1 MQLQASWK
9 VSNLLARCGRLVR
22 ELGGNV
28 ANSDPEGSRVTMHS
42 REDSCSTAPILLHH
56 TDLKP
61 VQDLLSM
68 SPDNAARLLEMLA
81 RGIQDT
87 TPEDEKYRIAEAL
100 TYAVYPKYKFSEFA
114 RLFLEDE
121 TFLTYYRRFMD
132 PGNWH
137 SLDRK
142 YTLDQLLKL
151 TLHIDGDAAECGVY
165 KGASSY
171 LICRAIK
178 PYGKWNHLFDSFEG
192 LSSPTDRDGTYWTA
206 GGLRADESHI
216 RKNLAEFKNFTVY
229 RGWIPD
235 RFREVADRH
244 FSFVHIDVDLYEPTR
259 ESIAF
264 FYDRLRPGGVMLLD
278 DYGFSTCPGAKL
290 AADEF
295 FTDRQEKIIMLP
307 SGQAFIVRRSDT

>member
-1 MQLQASWK
+1 LQLGATWK
-9 VSNLLARCGRLVR
+9 VTDLLARCARLAR

-28 ANSDPEGSRVTMHS
+28 ANSNAEGSRGAVHGG
-42 REDSCSTAPILLHH
+42 EDFSIAPILSHD

-61 VQDLLSM
+61 VHELLAA
-68 SPDNAARLLEMLA
+68 SPDSALRLAEMLA
-81 RGIQDT
+81 RGVQDT

>member
-1 MQLQASWK
+1 
-9 VSNLLARCGRLVR
+9 
-22 ELGGNV
+22 
-28 ANSDPEGSRVTMHS
+28 
-42 REDSCSTAPILLHH
+42 
-56 TDLKP
+56 
-61 VQDLLSM
+61 
-68 SPDNAARLLEMLA
+68 MLA
-81 RGIQDT
+81 RGVQDT

-100 TYAVYPKYKFSEFA
+100 TYAVYPKYKFSEYA

-121 TFLTYYRRFMD
+121 AFLTHYQRFMD

-151 TLHIDGDAAECGVY
+151 TLDIDGDAAECGVY

-171 LICRAIK
+171 LIGRAIK

-192 LSSPTDRDGTYWTA
+192 LSPPTARDGTYWSA
-206 GGLRADESHI
+206 GGLCADESHV
-216 RKNLAEFKNFTVY
+216 RENLTGFGNFRLY

-235 RFREVADRH
+235 RLRDVADRW
-244 FSFVHIDVDLYEPTR
+244 FSFVHIDVDLYQPTR
-259 ESIAF
+259 DSITF
-264 FYDRLRPGGVMLLD
+264 FYDRLSPGGVMLLD

-295 FTDRQEKIIMLP
+295 FTDRREKIIVLP
-307 SGQAFIVRRSDT
+307 SGQAFIVRRGDT

>member
-1 MQLQASWK
+1 MKLSSLLTWSARLARELASNSENNKADGSYKAMHPSGDEDFCSMAPMFSHGADLKLVHELQA
-9 VSNLLARCGRLVR
+9 A
-22 ELGGNV
+22 
-28 ANSDPEGSRVTMHS
+28 
-42 REDSCSTAPILLHH
+42 
-56 TDLKP
+56 
-61 VQDLLSM
+61 
-68 SPDNAARLLEMLA
+68 SPDNAIRLLDMLA
-81 RGIQDT
+81 RGVQDT

-100 TYAVYPKYKFSEFA
+100 TYAVYPKYKFSEYA

-121 TFLTYYRRFMD
+121 AFLTYYQRFMD

-142 YTLDQLLKL
+142 YTLNQLLQL
-151 TLHIDGDAAECGVY
+151 TLHINGDAAECGVY

-171 LICRAIK
+171 LICRAIE
-178 PYGKWNHLFDSFEG
+178 PYGKRNHLFDSFEG
-192 LSSPTDRDGTYWTA
+192 LSPPTDRDGTYWTA
-206 GGLRADESHI
+206 GGLCADESHV

-235 RFREVADRH
+235 RFRDVADDY

-259 ESIAF
+259 DSITF
-264 FYDRLRPGGVMLLD
+264 FYDRLSPGGVMLLD

-295 FTDRQEKIIMLP
+295 LTGRQEKVVMLP
-307 SGQAFIVRRSDT
+307 SGQAFIVRRSDK

>member
-1 MQLQASWK
+1 MSD
-9 VSNLLARCGRLVR
+9 LLTRWARLVR

-28 ANSDPEGSRVTMHS
+28 ANSNAEGSLRNMHR
-42 REDSCSTAPILLHH
+42 REDSCSKGPILLHD
-56 TDLKP
+56 TNLKP
-61 VQDLLSM
+61 VHDLLSL
-68 SPDNAARLLEMLA
+68 SPDNAGRLLEMLA

-100 TYAVYPKYKFSEFA
+100 AYAVYPKYKFSEYA

-121 TFLTYYRRFMD
+121 AFLTYYRRFMD

-142 YTLDQLLKL
+142 YTLNELLKL

-178 PYGKWNHLFDSFEG
+178 PYGKCNHLFDSFEG
-192 LSSPTDRDGTYWTA
+192 LSAPTDRDGTYWTA
-206 GGLRADESHI
+206 GGLRADESYV
-216 RKNLAEFKNFTVY
+216 RENLKGFGNFRLY
-229 RGWIPD
+229 QGWIPN
-235 RFREVADRH
+235 RFPEVADRW

-259 ESIAF
+259 NSIAF
-264 FYDRLRPGGVMLLD
+264 FYERLRKGGVMLFD
-278 DYGFSTCPGAKL
+278 DYGFSTCPGAK
-290 AADEF
+290 AATDEF
-295 FTDRQEKIIMLP
+295 FIGKQEKIVMLS
-307 SGQAFIVRRSDT
+307 SGQAFIMRGNDG